1 MSNPA
6 VLSSAHRE
14 RVLFVH
20 AHPDDET
27 IDTGGTIVTLV
38 ASGAQVTVLT
48 CTRGERGEVIPA
60 DLQAA
65 LKSPAAMRTLRESE
79 IRRAMSILG
88 VTDHRYL
95 GAENARWR
103 GREPRTYLDSGM
115 RWGADGAEATGQ
127 ADPQSLAGAD
137 FGEVAADVAAV
148 VQELMPSA
156 VVSYDEGGGYGHP
169 DHIRAHDAARR
180 AADVYGIP
188 FYSVLPS
195 AADAA
200 GGARSKLPVDV
211 AVDVNPVLDRK
222 RDALGAYRSQLSL
235 DGDTIVFSGGQRQPI
250 TTIERFSQLPDASTE
265 PIPFTAQNPLVR
277 FVVAVLAAVI
287 GAALGALLT
296 VYNAFTVDVAGQPIW
311 VGAILAVIVVAAVFA
326 GFRLA
331 FETRIVPAFAAGAMI
346 VVVGIFSIPIL
357 GGTPLITSSGP
368 GLVWELAPTVIA
380 FVVLVWPRSGK
391 RGPGKL
397 GNQPQG
403 FAGSVKGPQ
412 R

>member
-1 MSNPA
+1 MVDA
-6 VLSSAHRE
+6 E

-27 IDTGGTIVTLV
+27 IDTGGTIATLV
-38 ASGAQVTVLT
+38 ASGAGVTVLT
-48 CTRGERGEVIPA
+48 CTRGESGEVIPV

-65 LKSPAAMRTLRESE
+65 LKSPAAMAKLRDSE
-79 IRRAMSILG
+79 LRRAMATLG

-115 RWGADGAEATGQ
+115 RWGADGAEATDR

-156 VVSYDEGGGYGHP
+156 VVSYDEEGGYGHP

-180 AADVYGIP
+180 AADAYGVP

-195 AADAA
+195 GAVSR
-200 GGARSKLPVDV
+200 GGARPEPPVDV
-211 AVDVNPVLDRK
+211 AVDVSPVLDRK

-235 DGDTIVFSGGQRQPI
+235 DGDTIVFSGGQRQPM
-250 TTIERFSQLPDASTE
+250 TKLERYSRLPDASTE
-265 PIPFTAQNPLVR
+265 PVPFTEQNPLVR

-296 VYNAFTVDVAGQPIW
+296 VYNAFTVDIAGQPIW
-311 VGAILAVIVVAAVFA
+311 VGVILAVVVVAAVLA

-331 FETRIVPAFAAGAMI
+331 FETRVVPAFAGGAMI
-346 VVVGIFSIPIL
+346 VVVGIFSVPVL
-357 GGTPLITSSGP
+357 GGTPLIASGGP
-368 GLVWELAPTVIA
+368 GLIWELAPTVIA
-380 FVVLVWPRSGK
+380 FVVLVWPRSGT
-391 RGPGKL
+391 RRPGKIAIQA
-397 GNQPQG
+397 GE